1 MSCPPYL
8 LTDLGRVHRLCE
20 IAVASFPSPNSTNEY
35 IINQGETG
43 TDLYMIKTGKIAVE
57 VGGLGVVA
65 TMTSGQYFGD
75 IALIQASSGDESA
88 AAAVRTASIRAITYC
103 ELFVLTKED
112 VQYVWE
118 RNPGLRYVR
127 AVRAPSP
134 RQCPWPRRMSAS
146 RSRPLLLRADA

>member
-1 MSCPPYL
+1 
-8 LTDLGRVHRLCE
+8 
-20 IAVASFPSPNSTNEY
+20 
-35 IINQGETG
+35 
-43 TDLYMIKTGKIAVE
+43 MIKTGKVAVE

-118 RNPGLRYVR
+118 RNPGLRTAME
-127 AVRAPSP
+127 AVMTERVEKNKAQKAKSTKIEEPKVEGERDDDRIIPS
-134 RQCPWPRRMSAS
+134 
-146 RSRPLLLRADA
+146 DE